1 LSREKGLI
9 PMGDSLDLIE
19 IINNYLSYH
28 SISRQRM
35 AAVPCHKL
43 SNIKKQAMNY
53 NIIGID
59 EGQFVS
65 FVLGL
70 INMSIT

>member
-1 LSREKGLI
+1 
-9 PMGDSLDLIE
+9 
-19 IINNYLSYH
+19 
-28 SISRQRM
+28 M

-43 SNIKKQAMNY
+43 SNMVKKAMNY

-65 FVLGL
+65 FNEFVSFKPILPSF
-70 INMSIT
+70 NMSLSP

>member
-1 LSREKGLI
+1 
-9 PMGDSLDLIE
+9 
-19 IINNYLSYH
+19 
-28 SISRQRM
+28 M

-59 EGQFVS
+59 EGQFFSDIVE
-65 FVLGL
+65 FCEELANKGKTVIVAALDG
-70 INMSIT
+70 TFQRQ